1 MINCVNCVKNSIN
14 NFILNVIG
22 EKSMGKYI
30 TNKKNMNFKN
40 EQDLLRVQKIIEEAD
55 VALKDESRKI
65 NDSSMKEILCGTLSV
80 GTGLGVSFSALYF
93 GGITGLSAAGITS
106 AIAAAGALVGG
117 GMVAGLA
124 VITSPILLSG
134 GIGASIASKIK
145 SKKLRE
151 AKELVYKNAIAK
163 QNAIIVALK
172 KERDAD
178 KERIDYLN
186 SLVILLTAAIKDLGH
201 DLGIV

>member
-1 MINCVNCVKNSIN
+1 
-14 NFILNVIG
+14 
-22 EKSMGKYI
+22 MGKYI

-65 NDSSMKEILCGTLSV
+65 NDSSMEEILCGTLSV